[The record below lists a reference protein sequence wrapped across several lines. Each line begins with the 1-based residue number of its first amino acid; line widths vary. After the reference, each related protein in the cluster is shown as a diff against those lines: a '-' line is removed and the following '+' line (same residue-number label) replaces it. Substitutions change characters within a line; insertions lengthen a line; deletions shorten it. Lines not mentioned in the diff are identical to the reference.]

1 MSARISRTLFF
12 RTSILNRRD
21 VGWEGERAVK
31 GACGKTA
38 VFAHAPSRRRGMTTT
53 AQHRARKPWWAALDD
68 HSQGMWVR
76 PHVCGL
82 FSQNVGSF
90 LNNLGWDRALFSR
103 TVGTKA

>member
-1 MSARISRTLFF
+1 
-12 RTSILNRRD
+12 
-21 VGWEGERAVK
+21 
-31 GACGKTA
+31 
-38 VFAHAPSRRRGMTTT
+38 MTTT

-82 FSQNVGSF
+82 FSPNVGSF

-103 TVGTKA
+103 TVGTKARCSRAGRSMFSGNYPTFRIADLIFRNNTLHRVHPAA